1 MKNFTYRSHDEKQN
15 IEEILRQRKRK
26 VNRQQIVAATVL
38 GVILL
43 LIGLYFGHKV
53 VYSDFDGYV
62 HVDANQIRSPFDIF
76 LDSLYVEIGD
86 IVMPGDTL
94 YSYYMMDELTEQA
107 NINTEPIIVARNRD
121 LTMRHTSLLQ
131 QIEVQKVRIAELR
144 KQISL
149 ENHNIQFGLS
159 DNSHRMDLE
168 RMLSEALAQLKAMQA
183 EAGMLGGMRRSTDP
197 SARGI
202 GYGHGNGRG
211 AANIQIYDNF
221 RSRAYTDSRRYRLAT
236 DSAIIVNVLAPDRM
250 VFFEKELLM
259 TAQHLNLTY
268 NNLHVVAYIPPD
280 KIHNITYNSL
290 AEIVVNENLSFD
302 AHVSIIG
309 MRTEEIPEHLRSY
322 FTKKNT
328 ALIAKLDI
336 DYDQRIPF
344 WSVASGLPVT
354 IRIKNLDTWRSDS
367 PSNYLWVTTGA
378 GVSDSSLVE
387 YQNRRRHYSVLER
400 RLEEAKADSVK
411 RARKQQ
417 RDDSIAAL
425 RRRQDSID
433 NAVVREEAK
442 AADEAKVFYVITNVF
457 SSEANADKRLTQL
470 HDMALDESGK
480 MARSGKWYIYAGRY
494 ASSDEAAAVI
504 KTLSRTQREF
514 RDAWVLDS
522 RKPEKK

>member
-1 MKNFTYRSHDEKQN
+1 MKNFTYRSHDEKEN

-38 GVILL
+38 GVILVIL
-43 LIGLYFGHKV
+43 GLYFGRKV
-53 VYSDFDGYV
+53 VYSDFDGYI
-62 HVDANQIRSPFDIF
+62 HVDANQVRTPFDIF
-76 LDSLYVEIGD
+76 LDSLYVETGD

-94 YSYYMMDELTEQA
+94 YSYFMMDIMSEQA
-107 NINTEPIIVARNRD
+107 NINTEPTIVARNRD
-121 LTMRHTSLLQ
+121 LTLRHNSLLQ
-131 QIEVQKVRIAELR
+131 EIAVQKVRIAELR

-168 RMLSEALAQLKAMQA
+168 RMLNEALAMLKAMQA
-183 EAGMLGGMRRSTDP
+183 EAGMLAGMRHSTDP
-197 SARGI
+197 SRRGI
-202 GYGHGNGRG
+202 HGGNG
-211 AANIQIYDNF
+211 AQVYDNIGL
-221 RSRAYTDSRRYRLAT
+221 RSMQAARRYRLAT
-236 DSAIIVNVLAPDRM
+236 DSAIIVNIVAPDRM

-259 TAQHLNLTY
+259 TAQHLNLTD

-309 MRTEEIPEHLRSY
+309 MRTEEIPENLRSY

-336 DYDQRIPF
+336 DFDQRIPF

-354 IRIKNLDTWRSDS
+354 IRIKNLDTWKSDS

-378 GVSDSSLVE
+378 GVSEESLVE
-387 YQNRRRHYSVLER
+387 YQNRRRHYSVIER
-400 RLEEAKADSVK
+400 RIEEQRADSIK

-417 RDDSIAAL
+417 RADSLAAL
-425 RRRQDSID
+425 KQREDSALQAERQ
-433 NAVVREEAK
+433 RQLL
-442 AADEAKVFYVITNVF
+442 AADSAKVFYIITNVY
-457 SSEANADKRLTQL
+457 NAERHAADRVAELN
-470 HDMALDESGK
+470 DMALMQSGK
-480 MARSGKWYIYAGRY
+480 LNRSGKWYVY
-494 ASSDEAAAVI
+494 ASRHSSADEAAAEL
-504 KTLSRTQREF
+504 KTISRTQREF
-514 RDAWVLDS
+514 RDAWILDT

>member
-1 MKNFTYRSHDEKQN
+1 MKNFTYRSHDEKEN

-38 GVILL
+38 GVILIIL
-43 LIGLYFGHKV
+43 GLYVGRKV
-53 VYSDFDGYV
+53 VYSDFDGYI
-62 HVDANQIRSPFDIF
+62 HVDANQIRTPFDIF
-76 LDSLYVEIGD
+76 LDSLYVETGD
-86 IVMPGDTL
+86 IVLPGDTL
-94 YSYYMMDELTEQA
+94 YSYFMMDIMTEQA
-107 NINTEPIIVARNRD
+107 NINTEPTIVARNRD
-121 LTMRHTSLLQ
+121 LTIRHNSLLAE
-131 QIEVQKVRIAELR
+131 IEVQKVRIAELR

-168 RMLSEALAQLKAMQA
+168 RMLNEALAMLKAMQT
-183 EAGMLGGMRRSTDP
+183 EAGMIGGLRRSTDP
-197 SARGI
+197 AARGI
-202 GYGHGNGRG
+202 HGATNGTQIFDNIRARSAQ
-211 AANIQIYDNF
+211 AA
-221 RSRAYTDSRRYRLAT
+221 RRFRLAT
-236 DSAIIVNVLAPDRM
+236 DSAIIVNIVAPDRM

-259 TAQHLNLTY
+259 TAQHLNLTD

-309 MRTEEIPEHLRSY
+309 MRTEEIPENLRSY

-354 IRIKNLDTWRSDS
+354 IRIKNLDTWKSDS

-378 GVSDSSLVE
+378 GVSDESLVD
-387 YQNRRRHYSVLER
+387 YQNRRRHYSVIER
-400 RLEEAKADSVK
+400 RIEEQRADSIK
-411 RARKQQ
+411 QARKQQ
-417 RDDSIAAL
+417 RADSIAAL
-425 RRRQDSID
+425 K
-433 NAVVREEAK
+433 EAK
-442 AADEAKVFYVITNVF
+442 DSLARAENERRALAEDSAKVFYIITNVYQA
-457 SSEANADKRLTQL
+457 EHHANSRANELR
-470 HDMALDESGK
+470 DMALFQCGTLN
-480 MARSGKWYIYAGRY
+480 RSGKWYVYAAKY
-494 ASSDEAAAVI
+494 ATREEAAAEL
-504 KTLSRTQREF
+504 KTISRTQREF
-514 RDAWVLDS
+514 RDAWILDS

>member
-1 MKNFTYRSHDEKQN
+1 MKNFTYRSHDEKEN

-38 GVILL
+38 GVILIIL
-43 LIGLYFGHKV
+43 GLYVGRKV
-53 VYSDFDGYV
+53 VYSDFDGYI
-62 HVDANQIRSPFDIF
+62 HVDANQIRTPFDIF
-76 LDSLYVEIGD
+76 LDSLYVETGD
-86 IVMPGDTL
+86 IVLPGDTL
-94 YSYYMMDELTEQA
+94 YSYFMMDVMTEQA

-121 LTMRHTSLLQ
+121 LTIRYNSLLQ
-131 QIEVQKVRIAELR
+131 EIAVQKVRIAELR

-168 RMLSEALAQLKAMQA
+168 RMLSEALAMLKAMQA

-197 SARGI
+197 AARGI
-202 GYGHGNGRG
+202 HGTGGDG
-211 AANIQIYDNF
+211 AQIYDNF
-221 RSRAYTDSRRYRLAT
+221 RARSLQAAQRFRLAT
-236 DSAIIVNVLAPDRM
+236 DSAIIVNIVAPDRM

-259 TAQHLNLTY
+259 TAQHLNLTD

-302 AHVSIIG
+302 AHVSVIG
-309 MRTEEIPEHLRSY
+309 MRTEEIPENLRSY

-354 IRIKNLDTWRSDS
+354 IRIKSLDTWKSDS

-378 GVSDSSLVE
+378 GVNDSSLVD
-387 YQNRRRHYSVLER
+387 YLNRRRHYSVIER
-400 RLEEAKADSVK
+400 RMEEARADSLK
-411 RARKQQ
+411 QARKQH
-417 RDDSIAAL
+417 RADSLAAL
-425 RRRQDSID
+425 SQSQDSLRK
-433 NAVVREEAK
+433 VEKERR
-442 AADEAKVFYVITNVF
+442 AAAAESEKVFYIITNVF
-457 SSEANADKRLTQL
+457 QSEKHADTRVAELQ
-470 HDMALDESGK
+470 DMALSGSGK
-480 MARSGKWYIYAGRY
+480 LYRSGKWYVYAARY
-494 ASSDEAAAVI
+494 ASMDEAAAEL
-504 KTLSRTQREF
+504 KTISRTQREF
-514 RDAWVLDS
+514 RDAWILDS

>member
-1 MKNFTYRSHDEKQN
+1 MKNFTYRSHDEKEN

-43 LIGLYFGHKV
+43 LLGLYFGRKV
-53 VYSDFDGYV
+53 VYSEFDGYI
-62 HVDANQIRSPFDIF
+62 HVDANQVRTPFDIF
-76 LDSLYVEIGD
+76 LDSLFVEIGD
-86 IVMPGDTL
+86 IVLPGDTL
-94 YSYYMMDELTEQA
+94 YSYFMMDVMTEQA
-107 NINTEPIIVARNRD
+107 NINTEPTIVARNRD
-121 LTMRHTSLLQ
+121 LTIRYNTLLQ
-131 QIEVQKVRIAELR
+131 EIAVQKVRIAELR

-168 RMLSEALAQLKAMQA
+168 RMLSEALARLKAMQA

-197 SARGI
+197 ASRGI
-202 GYGHGNGRG
+202 HGGG
-211 AANIQIYDNF
+211 GDANSQIYDNI
-221 RSRAYTDSRRYRLAT
+221 RSRSLQAARRFRLAT
-236 DSAIIVNVLAPDRM
+236 DSAIIVNIVAPDRM

-259 TAQHLNLTY
+259 TAQHLNLTD

-309 MRTEEIPEHLRSY
+309 MRTEEIPENLRSY

-328 ALIAKLDI
+328 SLIAKLDI
-336 DYDQRIPF
+336 DYDQIIPF

-354 IRIKNLDTWRSDS
+354 IRFKNLDTWKSDE

-378 GVSDSSLVE
+378 GVSDSSLIE
-387 YQNRRRHYSVLER
+387 YQNRRRHYSVIER
-400 RLEEAKADSVK
+400 RIEQEREDSIK
-411 RARKQQ
+411 RARKQH
-417 RDDSIAAL
+417 RADSIAAL
-425 RRRQDSID
+425 KQRDDSA
-433 NAVVREEAK
+433 AVAEKERLAK
-442 AADEAKVFYVITNVF
+442 AQENAKVFYIITNVF
-457 SSEANADKRLTQL
+457 QAEKHADERVEQL
-470 HDMALDESGK
+470 RDMALDQSGK
-480 MARSGKWYIYAGRY
+480 LYRSGKWYVY
-494 ASSDEAAAVI
+494 ASRHASAEDAGAEL
-504 KTLSRTQREF
+504 KTISRTQREF
-514 RDAWVLDS
+514 RDAWILDS